1 MHHKINLTINTSTNF
16 IKMKK
21 FLTGFAILGSLAFIS
36 AQTIAFD
43 QTTLDYGT
51 VKTGSDGHRY
61 FVVKNTGDKPL
72 VISKVQPGCGCTVPE
87 WSKDPIMP
95 GKTSL
100 IKVGYSGM
108 NQKGAWGP
116 KMIEITSNDPK
127 NSRTVLNIKGNVADD
142 GAEYVSKAPTEKE
155 QLEIFRAKEKEQKQ
169 LMKSAAKAD
178 KKKKIAVAQ

>member
-1 MHHKINLTINTSTNF
+1 
-16 IKMKK
+16 MKK
-21 FLTGFAILGSLAFIS
+21 LFAGLAIFGTFVFAS

-72 VISKVQPGCGCTVPE
+72 IISKVSPGCGCTVPE
-87 WSKDPIMP
+87 WSQDPILP

-108 NQKGAWGP
+108 GQKGAWGP

-127 NSRTVLNIKGNVADD
+127 NSRTVLNIKGNVDD
-142 GAEYVSKAPTEKE
+142 NGVDFVVKAPTEKE
-155 QLEIFRAKEKEQKQ
+155 QQEIFKAKERKEK
-169 LMKSAAKAD
+169 AALKEAAQTA
-178 KKKKIAVAQ
+178 KKKKSVAKR

>member
-1 MHHKINLTINTSTNF
+1 
-16 IKMKK
+16 MKK
-21 FLTGFAILGSLAFIS
+21 LFAGLAMFGILAFAS
-36 AQTIAFD
+36 AQTISFAE
-43 QTTLDYGT
+43 TTLDYGT

-72 VISKVQPGCGCTVPE
+72 IISKVQPGCGCTVPE

-108 NQKGAWGP
+108 GQKGAWGP

-127 NSRTVLNIKGNVADD
+127 NSRTVLNIKGNVDD
-142 GAEYVSKAPTEKE
+142 NGVDYVAKAPTEKE
-155 QLEIFRAKEKEQKQ
+155 QLEIFKAREKKEKQLAKER
-169 LMKSAAKAD
+169 AKAD
-178 KKKKIAVAQ
+178 KKKKVVTAS